1 MAYWEDV
8 FRIIKKNKD
17 ERDRLVAE
25 INSKLRGT
33 GMTEKDVLELAKKI
47 RRRQELEKRI
57 AKLVKAIPD
66 YSG

>member
-25 INSKLRGT
+25 INTKLRGT

-66 YSG
+66 STA

>member
-47 RRRQELEKRI
+47 RRKDELEKRI

-66 YSG
+66 STA

>member
-8 FRIIKKNKD
+8 FRIIKKDKD

-66 YSG
+66 SAA

>member
-25 INSKLRGT
+25 INTKLRGT

>member
-8 FRIIKKNKD
+8 FRIIKKDKD

-47 RRRQELEKRI
+47 HRKDELEKRI

>member
-1 MAYWEDV
+1 M
-8 FRIIKKNKD
+8 
-17 ERDRLVAE
+17 AE

-66 YSG
+66 STA

>member
-66 YSG
+66 STA